1 MNSKVTATV
10 LALGLAAT
18 ATAQY
23 EPVISAVE
31 QSMATTP
38 MQLVEP
44 NAWLQGLNG
53 VPINIDMAQLTAI
66 ERELLEREAK
76 LNEQK
81 FMEAKRMDE
90 TFHMAGFDLW
100 TRGQELQDGK
110 TLEALEVK
118 DLNVETEAE
127 AEDADAGVEEEEAM
141 HGSGKKIH
149 APRGS
154 VKSRV
159 APRMAAAST
168 TLELKELPVQQQ
180 QYFVPLTKNHV
191 ENVEQPI
198 EQLVTQPYHQRV
210 LRQPVPQ
217 VQPYNTRVIQPVMQQ
232 TVQPM
237 LSSTVE
243 TIKPAEQN
251 FLAPIQ
257 NADVTLAPR
266 VESHTAALQ
275 TSAPRVVG
283 KKSHGDSAEAKHSQ
297 PEAFQSESEDKPVS
311 EQSDEDPV
319 SEQRQEQP
327 ISEHSEDQPMSEQ
340 SEEDPV
346 SEPRT
351 ASQEP
356 VSEQRV
362 GDAEQER
369 EAKMEESE
377 ESEESE
383 SESESASERMTS
395 V

>member
-1 MNSKVTATV
+1 
-10 LALGLAAT
+10 
-18 ATAQY
+18 
-23 EPVISAVE
+23 
-31 QSMATTP
+31 
-38 MQLVEP
+38 
-44 NAWLQGLNG
+44 
-53 VPINIDMAQLTAI
+53 
-66 ERELLEREAK
+66 
-76 LNEQK
+76 
-81 FMEAKRMDE
+81 MDE

-100 TRGQELQDGK
+100 TLGQELQDGK
-110 TLEALEVK
+110 TLETLEVK
-118 DLNVETEAE
+118 DLNVELPHPNFLMETEAE
-127 AEDADAGVEEEEAM
+127 AEDAEAGVEEEEAM

-217 VQPYNTRVIQPVMQQ
+217 VQPYNTRVIQPVIQQ

-283 KKSHGDSAEAKHSQ
+283 KKSHGDSAEAKHSEQ
-297 PEAFQSESEDKPVS
+297 EAESE
-311 EQSDEDPV
+311 
-319 SEQRQEQP
+319 
-327 ISEHSEDQPMSEQ
+327 
-340 SEEDPV
+340 
-346 SEPRT
+346 
-351 ASQEP
+351 
-356 VSEQRV
+356 
-362 GDAEQER
+362 
-369 EAKMEESE
+369 
-377 ESEESE
+377 
-383 SESESASERMTS
+383 
-395 V
+395 